1 MLTQDYLVRMLV
13 EFAGAVMR
21 TIQRANDERDPE
33 AAADM
38 LEGAVGEA
46 TDLDAGALLSLSPD
60 SIAQIMQ
67 VSGVDPAVTEYMA
80 RSLALASEYRRQ
92 SGNDELAELR
102 LAQAHAIAD
111 AYGCDISDMT
121 DQCGNTQSV
130 EAAMQDFLQ

>member
-1 MLTQDYLVRMLV
+1 
-13 EFAGAVMR
+13 
-21 TIQRANDERDPE
+21 
-33 AAADM
+33 
-38 LEGAVGEA
+38 
-46 TDLDAGALLSLSPD
+46 
-60 SIAQIMQ
+60 
-67 VSGVDPAVTEYMA
+67 
-80 RSLALASEYRRQ
+80 LALASEYRRQ